1 MANDFSGKR
10 VVIYARVST
19 KRQAQNDLSV
29 PDQIAHAERWI
40 AEQGAIM
47 VKSFVDGGASA
58 TNDNRPEFQKMIA
71 EAKADDGQIDVIL
84 VHSLSRLFRNALHF
98 MQYKAQLARH
108 RVKIVSITQS
118 FGDDP
123 ASELA
128 VGMLALFDEYHSAEN
143 SKHVRR
149 TMLANAARGFW
160 NGQTPPHGFKSVA
173 VPQPKGKDRKK
184 LEIDPEPAEVV
195 RYIFKTYL
203 DGGPEGA
210 IGISALAE
218 LLNDRGARIRGKR
231 FHTSNVH
238 KILTNT
244 AYIGYV
250 LYNQRD
256 SRTGEYRPEEEWVPI
271 PVPPI
276 IDEDTFYAARAQMAA
291 RDPRMGESAAKT
303 KTNLLTGLVSCG
315 CGDGCGG
322 GMTTATGKGGQYK
335 YYACHRRM
343 SAGKSECE
351 GRRIPMQ
358 KLDDLVV
365 QQVANQV
372 LAPDRLHILLQSWLD
387 RSDTAR
393 EKRQAELKTLR
404 TRLTNLDGESVKVIK
419 LVRNGICSPDD
430 PQIATELANI
440 AAQKRAIEADIDL
453 VEAQLRNGNRAIT
466 PEIIEKFGSLISSKL
481 HDRNASL
488 RREYVRLLI
497 EKVEVGNDV
506 IRITGSKDALA
517 AAASSHPENGVPN
530 AVRRWRTRQ
539 DSNLWPLPS
548 EGSALSS

>member
-1 MANDFSGKR
+1 MADDFGGKR
-10 VVIYARVST
+10 VAIYARVST

-40 AEQGAIM
+40 ADQGAVL

-71 EAKADDGQIDVIL
+71 EAKADDRQIDVIL

-149 TMLANAARGFW
+149 TMLANAAKGYW
-160 NGQTPPHGFKSVA
+160 NGQTPPFGFKSVT
-173 VPQPKGKDRKK
+173 VSQPKGKDRKK
-184 LEIDPEPAEVV
+184 LEHDPEPAEVV

-203 DGGPEGA
+203 EGGPSGPL
-210 IGISALAE
+210 GISSLAQ
-218 LLNDRGARIRGKR
+218 LLNERGERIRGKP

-244 AYIGYV
+244 ANIGYV

-256 SRTGEYRPEEEWVPI
+256 SRTGEFRPEDEWVPI

-276 IDEDTFYAARAQMAA
+276 VDEDTFYAVRAQMAA
-291 RDPRMGESAAKT
+291 RDPRMGESASKT

-365 QQVANQV
+365 QQVAHQV
-372 LAPDRLHILLQSWLD
+372 LAPERLHILLQSWLD

-393 EKRQAELKTLR
+393 EKRQIELKTLR
-404 TRLTNLDGESVKVIK
+404 TRLTNLDGESAKVIK
-419 LVRNGICSPDD
+419 LVRNGICNPDD

-453 VEAQLRNGNRAIT
+453 VERQIANGSRAIT
-466 PEIIEKFGSLISSKL
+466 PETIERFGSLISSKL
-481 HDRNASL
+481 QDRNTPL

-497 EKVEVGNDV
+497 DKVEVGNDV
-506 IRITGSKDALA
+506 IRISGSRDALA
-517 AAASSHPENGVPN
+517 AAALSTTENAVPK
-530 AVRRWRTRQ
+530 AVRRWRARQ
-539 DSNLWPLPS
+539 DSNLQLQ
-548 EGSALSS
+548 A